1 MTSGLEL
8 TRPSDRE
15 RDRALEILREG
26 AGTGRLSQ
34 DTFVRRMNFVL
45 GAQSRSELRDATHDL
60 PGREPRVVEWL
71 RELVSKIP
79 HVTLTPRA
87 ERASLPGLALPPPGS
102 PTIRIGRGPGA
113 TLRIADAS
121 VSRRHAELRHVGNGW
136 MVRDL
141 NSMNGTHLNGSR
153 ITSPTAVRAGDILQF
168 GSVLYTL
175 TWSDF
180 R

>member
-1 MTSGLEL
+1 
-8 TRPSDRE
+8 
-15 RDRALEILREG
+15 
-26 AGTGRLSQ
+26 
-34 DTFVRRMNFVL
+34 
-45 GAQSRSELRDATHDL
+45 
-60 PGREPRVVEWL
+60 
-71 RELVSKIP
+71 
-79 HVTLTPRA
+79 
-87 ERASLPGLALPPPGS
+87 
-102 PTIRIGRGPGA
+102 
-113 TLRIADAS
+113 
-121 VSRRHAELRHVGNGW
+121 

>member
-45 GAQSRSELRDATHDL
+45 GAQSRRELRDATHDL

-71 RELVSKIP
+71 RELIAKIP
-79 HVTLTPRA
+79 HVSLTPRTTS
-87 ERASLPGLALPPPGS
+87 SLPGLALPPAGS

-121 VSRRHAELRHVGNGW
+121 VSRRHAELRHVGDGW

-153 ITSPTAVRAGDILQF
+153 ITSPTPVRAGDIVQF

-175 TWSDF
+175 TWSDP

>member
-45 GAQSRSELRDATHDL
+45 GAQSRRELRSATHDL

-71 RELVSKIP
+71 REQLAK
-79 HVTLTPRA
+79 LPRIGPMA
-87 ERASLPGLALPPPGS
+87 HPKAQLPGLALPPAGS

-121 VSRRHAELRHVGNGW
+121 VSRRHAELRHVGEGW

-168 GSVLYTL
+168 GSILYVL
-175 TWSDF
+175 TWSDP